1 MDTASKWETIRN
13 AIIISIQFT
22 LVSLL
27 SYLIAVFISSA
38 IEGDSPSS
46 LIGGLWAVISGIV
59 VTQATLVDTKSSALL
74 RILGS
79 FIGAVFSALY
89 LLVLPVNP
97 LGVAIL
103 IGITVFIC
111 QAISIPSHGR
121 LAAITVAVVM
131 IVSAVNPEI
140 NPVLNAALRF
150 ADSVIGS
157 LIALLVI
164 RMWPHRGMQ
173 ESFHHLHD

>member
-1 MDTASKWETIRN
+1 MDSGGKWETIRN
-13 AIIISIQFT
+13 AVVISIQFT

-27 SYLIAVFISSA
+27 SYIIAVFVSSA
-38 IEGDSPSS
+38 IEGNSPST
-46 LIGGLWAVISGIV
+46 LIGGLWATISGIV

-89 LLVLPVNP
+89 LLFLPVNP

-111 QAISIPSHGR
+111 QAISIPAHGR

-140 NPVLNAALRF
+140 DPILNATLRF
-150 ADSVIGS
+150 GDSVIGS
-157 LIALLVI
+157 LIAVLVI
-164 RMWPHRGMQ
+164 RLWPHGRMR
-173 ESFHHLHD
+173 EIFHNLHG